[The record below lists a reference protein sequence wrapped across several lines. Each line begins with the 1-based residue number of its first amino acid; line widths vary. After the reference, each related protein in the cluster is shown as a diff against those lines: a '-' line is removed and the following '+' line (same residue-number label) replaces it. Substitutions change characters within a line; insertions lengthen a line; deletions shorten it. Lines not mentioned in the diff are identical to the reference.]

1 MNSQPSGERRDF
13 AGVSSRRTEDAGHP
27 RAALCVSA
35 SATNDEASS
44 PGSAERAV
52 DDENVAARGTPPRLL
67 LLASKLG
74 YQTRSFALAARKL
87 GAEVVI
93 GSDRCHQLDD
103 PWADGAIPLHF
114 EQAEQAA
121 ATLVEAVR
129 AKPVHAI
136 LALGDRQ
143 TVTAAYAAR
152 ALGLRYNSPEAVEN
166 CRSKLRQRE
175 VLQAAGLPVP
185 AFFSFMLREEVAAIL
200 PRVDFPCVLKPLRL
214 SASQGVIRANDA
226 AEFRAARE
234 RIAQLLTS
242 PEVQVTREAELDRLL
257 VERYIPGAEV
267 ALEGLLEAGQLRV
280 LALFDKADPLTGPYF
295 EESIYVTPSRLDG
308 EMQARI
314 ATCAA
319 ETARALGLAE
329 GPIHAEFRVNEN
341 GPWILEMAPRPI
353 GGLCSRALRFG
364 PERIFLEELLVRHAL
379 GLPGADLAREES
391 AAGVMMIPVPGSG
404 TLEDVEGLERALAT
418 PGIAEI
424 EITARR
430 HDFIAAWP
438 EGASYLGFI
447 FARGETA
454 AVVEAALREAHDQ
467 LRFIIAARLQVA
479 HPAWPEAPLRSF
491 NLNAAKGDLN
501 A

>member
-1 MNSQPSGERRDF
+1 MNWQPSDERRDF
-13 AGVSSRRTEDAGHP
+13 AGVSSRRTEYAGDL
-27 RAALCVSA
+27 RAAFYATA
-35 SATNDEASS
+35 SATANEASS
-44 PGSAERAV
+44 PGSAERAAGS
-52 DDENVAARGTPPRLL
+52 ETVAARGTPRRLL

-74 YQTRSFALAARKL
+74 YQTRSFALAARKV

-121 ATLVEAVR
+121 ATLVEALR

-185 AFFSFMLREEVAAIL
+185 DFFWFSLREEVAAIL
-200 PRVDFPCVLKPLRL
+200 PRVIFPSVLKPLRL
-214 SASQGVIRANDA
+214 AASQGVIRADNA
-226 AEFRAARE
+226 AEFRAASE
-234 RIAQLLTS
+234 RIAQLLAS
-242 PEVQVTREAELDRLL
+242 PEVQVTREGELDRLL

-267 ALEGLLEAGQLRV
+267 ALEGLLEAGKLRV

-295 EESIYVTPSRLDG
+295 EESIYVTPSRLAP
-308 EMQARI
+308 ELQSRI

-319 ETARALGLAE
+319 QTARALGLTE

-341 GPWILEMAPRPI
+341 GPWVLEMAPRPI

-404 TLEDVEGLERALAT
+404 TLEDVEGVERALGT
-418 PGIAEI
+418 RGITEI

-447 FARGETA
+447 FARGDTPEG
-454 AVVEAALREAHDQ
+454 VEAALREAHDQ
-467 LRFIIAARLQVA
+467 LCFTIAPRLQVA

-491 NLNAAKGDLN
+491 NLNADKGDLS